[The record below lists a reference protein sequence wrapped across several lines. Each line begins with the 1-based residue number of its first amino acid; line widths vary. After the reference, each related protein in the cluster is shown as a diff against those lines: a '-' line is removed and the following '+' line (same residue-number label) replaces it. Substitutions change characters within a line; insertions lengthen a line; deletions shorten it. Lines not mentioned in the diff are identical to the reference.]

1 MPGASSPSR
10 MPRWFRILVVGLCYV
25 VFGGFGAVIAYVLLP
40 LRVLGVRDPEA
51 RAQAAQDLL
60 HVWSRRYFAFICRV
74 GIAKPEYPAPIDLPT
89 GGGAVI
95 IANHPSL
102 LDVVFV
108 MGAIPRL
115 TYVAKESWMT
125 SPLVGRLLRTCG
137 HIASPRGKTP
147 ADGAIALDRM
157 IQALRAGRTLLVF
170 PEGTRSPRHGMWPFQ
185 RGAFEAAVRA
195 GAPIV
200 PCVIEVEPPML
211 RKEQPWYDVADRTID
226 YRMRALPTVL
236 PGTFE
241 GSTKAMVAALE
252 ARIRGELGLADAPA
266 APPAESAGV
275 GAAP

>member
-1 MPGASSPSR
+1 MHDPSPPSR
-10 MPRWFRILVVGLCYV
+10 MPRWFRVLVVGLCYV

-40 LRVLGVRDPEA
+40 LRVLGVREPEA

-60 HVWSRRYFAFICRV
+60 HVWSRRYFAFIRLV
-74 GIAKPEYPAPIDLPT
+74 GIAKPEYPAPIELPA

-252 ARIRGELGLADAPA
+252 ARIRGELGLADEPAAAPA
-266 APPAESAGV
+266 EAAGV